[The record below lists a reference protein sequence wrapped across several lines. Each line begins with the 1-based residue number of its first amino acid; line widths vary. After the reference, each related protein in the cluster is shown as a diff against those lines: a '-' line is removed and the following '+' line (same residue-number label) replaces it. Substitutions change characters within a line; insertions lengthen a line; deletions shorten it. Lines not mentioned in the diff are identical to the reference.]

1 MVENNSSSAAAP
13 YSETYWVTS
22 ITVLSV
28 LTTIAVYI
36 LLAVLAYIFKNRS
49 HLIRPVDRRKRH
61 SYLLAC
67 STLGLLLAVCRYI
80 ADYYTAFYGWRS
92 DQDCYTTVKISTAF
106 YYCSIF
112 MVYMF
117 LWFRQSIIYRHKLL
131 SHMVQPFTR
140 VLSNLI
146 LVLMLIS
153 FVVVVPLLVFSG
165 ITGENYKVG
174 AGYCREKSQQN
185 FSAVFLSQSVMA
197 IVFQVSLIVLFV
209 YPLCKQQ
216 RAFAVH
222 FSPTSS
228 PHVSVKTTRHFDFND
243 LNHESVHSE
252 VTQTSTMEMHS
263 AVEGSTTEM
272 HSAVEGNLSSDVLQ
286 DAVQHRTKDVADDHS
301 GEVESVQGSERKSL
315 EKEDTQN
322 NKPPA
327 LRINTNENNTTS
339 FTDEKILP
347 ALILTGSQMTPPTTP
362 TKTKEDSVK
371 SRHND
376 GSVKSQPGRLDRD
389 HWLRRSGRVLQRV
402 ASTSIRSNKKSI
414 TKIMAF
420 IRKATILSVI
430 CVTSDVVFTIAHEVI
445 EGPHLLEA
453 VLFDCN
459 LLICTLC
466 ILLTFSDW
474 SLMLFPFL
482 SKKSHHSLTRRG
494 SETSISCISSTL
506 TNVPAS
512 PR

>member
-1 MVENNSSSAAAP
+1 MVEKNSSSAVASSP
-13 YSETYWVTS
+13 YNETYWITS
-22 ITVLSV
+22 VIVLSV
-28 LTTIAVYI
+28 LTTITAYI
-36 LLAVLAYIFKNRS
+36 LCAVLVYIFKNRS
-49 HLIRPVDRRKRH
+49 HLIRPADRRKRH
-61 SYLLAC
+61 SYLLGC

-80 ADYYTAFYGWRS
+80 ADYYTAFHGWRS
-92 DQDCYTTVKISTAF
+92 DSDCYTAVKISTAF

-153 FVVVVPLLVFSG
+153 FVVIVPLLVFSG

-174 AGYCREKSQQN
+174 AGDCREKSQQN

-228 PHVSVKTTRHFDFND
+228 PHVSVKAARHFDFND
-243 LNHESVHSE
+243 LHLESVHSE
-252 VTQTSTMEMHS
+252 VTSTMEI
-263 AVEGSTTEM
+263 
-272 HSAVEGNLSSDVLQ
+272 SSVLQ
-286 DAVQHRTKDVADDHS
+286 DSAVQHSTKDVDHD
-301 GEVESVQGSERKSL
+301 EEEESIQGIESKSI
-315 EKEDTQN
+315 EKEDIQN

-347 ALILTGSQMTPPTTP
+347 ALILTGKHMTPPTTP
-362 TKTKEDSVK
+362 TKPDIKIKDDSVK
-371 SRHND
+371 SRRNE

-402 ASTSIRSNKKSI
+402 ASSSIRSNKKSI

-466 ILLTFSDW
+466 ILFTFSDW

-482 SKKSHHSLTRRG
+482 PKKKHSIVRRG

-506 TNVPAS
+506 TNAPAS